1 MRNYLC
7 IILFLVLSLTI
18 PATSAHA
25 YGGGGGGG
33 GGGKT
38 TSSETITPPSGF
50 KPVKQESADGDS
62 NVLQNISEI
71 KPSSETDPGN
81 EEEVAEL
88 VDEVNL
94 MEETAE
100 EGDIEGDS
108 TDSAEGTTSDENTPD
123 EDQGDEKNLSDDGT
137 DKTGN
142 ITNGVRHFLS
152 QLQQLQSLPQGLQPA
167 ADAVNQ
173 AADRTERVEHINNFF
188 HEAGF
193 KPPDLSDDKNLVE
206 VENAVKEFE
215 EMIAEHH
222 DRQKNLAAAAEREK
236 TREALLH
243 ERQEQLEATL
253 ADYRS
258 IGKFL
263 INKTV
268 TFATGPL
275 GSAVYSIATSDNPA
289 KEGAVQIFGKK
300 PVRVVNFITSA
311 EAEAAMQ
318 NREVSERQQQRG
330 QFESVP
336 PSK

>member
-7 IILFLVLSLTI
+7 IILFFVLSLTI
-18 PATSAHA
+18 PATSAYA
-25 YGGGGGGG
+25 YGGGGGSRGGRGG
-33 GGGKT
+33 GGAGVKST
-38 TSSETITPPSGF
+38 GSETINPPSGF
-50 KPVKQESADGDS
+50 KPVKQENADGDS

-71 KPSSETDPGN
+71 KPSSETDPGK

-88 VDEVNL
+88 VNEVNI
-94 MEETAE
+94 MEET
-100 EGDIEGDS
+100 
-108 TDSAEGTTSDENTPD
+108 AEGTTSDEKGPDEITSD
-123 EDQGDEKNLSDDGT
+123 EDQGDKKNLSDDGT

-142 ITNGVRHFLS
+142 ITNGVMLFLS
-152 QLQQLQSLPQGLQPA
+152 QVQQLSQGLPQGLQPA
-167 ADAVNQ
+167 VDAVNQ